1 MDVQHGSRMIVSSYE
16 ESPTTARHRRPLP
29 ILTVHHR
36 TTYRYRRPV
45 AFGEHR
51 MMLRPRDSHD
61 QRHLDAQL
69 DITPNPVQLRW
80 VHDVFGN
87 NVAIARFGGRAREL
101 TFISTLRLEHNQQ
114 DASTIEPCLEDYA
127 RIYPFSYDPDEMAD
141 LLRSIERHYPDPSHQ
156 LDHWARS
163 FLRTDGPTDTLAML
177 AAMTH
182 RIRRQFTYQV
192 RQEAGIQPPIVTLRL
207 GTGTCRDFAV
217 LMMEAVR
224 CLGFA
229 ARFVSGYI
237 YVPSRDNAGVT
248 EHHGGGNTHA
258 WLQVYL
264 PGAGWVEFDPTN
276 NIVGNRDL
284 IRVAVVRD
292 AQHAIPLSGSWSGA
306 ATDCLGM
313 EVAIKVT
320 SDDSGRQ

>member
-1 MDVQHGSRMIVSSYE
+1 
-16 ESPTTARHRRPLP
+16 
-29 ILTVHHR
+29 
-36 TTYRYRRPV
+36 
-45 AFGEHR
+45 

-61 QRHLDAQL
+61 QRHLEARL
-69 DITPNPVQLRW
+69 DITPEPVQLRW

-87 NVAIARFGGRAREL
+87 NVAYARFGGRAQEL
-101 TFISTLRLEHNQQ
+101 TFLSTLRLEHARQ
-114 DASTIEPCLEDYA
+114 DPADIEACLEDYA
-127 RIYPFSYDPDEMAD
+127 RVYPFSYDPDEMAD
-141 LLRSIERHYPDPSHQ
+141 LLRSVERHYPDPSHQ

-177 AAMTH
+177 TAMNH

-192 RQEAGIQPPIVTLRL
+192 RQEAGIQPPAVTLRL

-224 CLGFA
+224 CLGLA

-237 YVPSRDNAGVT
+237 YVPSRDRGGAP

-258 WLQVYL
+258 WMQVYL

-284 IRVAVVRD
+284 IRVAAGQEV
-292 AQHAIPLSGSWSGA
+292 QLHLHPNWTGA
-306 ATDCLGM
+306 AADCLGM
-313 EVAIKVT
+313 EVSIRVT
-320 SDDSGRQ
+320 SDDSQP

>member
-1 MDVQHGSRMIVSSYE
+1 MVVSLHAE
-16 ESPTTARHRRPLP
+16 TIHAATPRRPLP
-29 ILTVHHR
+29 ILTVRHR

-51 MMLRPRDSHD
+51 MMLRPRDSYD
-61 QRHLDAQL
+61 QRHLEARL
-69 DITPNPVQLRW
+69 DITPEPVQLRW
-80 VHDVFGN
+80 MHDVFGN
-87 NVAIARFGGRAREL
+87 NVAYARFGARAQEL
-101 TFISTLRLEHNQQ
+101 TFLSTLRLEHEHQ
-114 DASTIEPCLEDYA
+114 DAAGIEACLEDYA
-127 RIYPFSYDPDEMAD
+127 RIYPFSYDPEEMAD
-141 LLRSIERHYPDPSHQ
+141 LLRSMERHYPDPSHQ
-156 LDHWARS
+156 LDLWARS
-163 FLRTDGPTDTLAML
+163 FLRTDGPTGTLAML
-177 AAMTH
+177 TAMTH

-192 RQEAGIQPPIVTLRL
+192 RQEAGIQPPATTLRL

-224 CLGFA
+224 CLGLA

-237 YVPSRDNAGVT
+237 YVPSRDKPGT
-248 EHHGGGNTHA
+248 PDHHHGGGNTHA

-292 AQHAIPLSGSWSGA
+292 PQHAVPLSGSWTGA
-306 ATDCLGM
+306 AADCLGM
-313 EVAIKVT
+313 EVSIRVT
-320 SDDSGRQ
+320 SDEGGPA